1 MRSGRQRVMSHDQH
15 LRPEPKFPS
24 QVLQEARDT
33 REYIYSGK
41 RRGTERKEAV
51 GSQQRN
57 SVAQN
62 IAMFES
68 LSRGGDSDAGFKSK
82 LKNQNKVRAD
92 VI

>member
-1 MRSGRQRVMSHDQH
+1 MSQDQH
-15 LRPEPKFPS
+15 LKQEHKFPS
-24 QVLQEARDT
+24 QLLKEARDT
-33 REYIYSGK
+33 REYVYSGK

-68 LSRGGDSDAGFKSK
+68 LSKGGDSDAGLKNK
-82 LKNQNKVRAD
+82 LKNQNKVRST
-92 VI
+92 IK